1 MIPSFMPRLHR
12 YFVLNCKCLGL
23 LWLVWCAAATLAV
36 AQKPLEVLLVGTS
49 HYNGEPTASYRP
61 IIDKLKAYQ
70 PDVVIGEYLAP
81 TDARQLPA
89 SQNEAQPYQRR
100 LRYLQR
106 RELQTAPLRDKA
118 AASVRRR
125 LRKNPQLHQQRV
137 DLARYYAYNYDRA
150 NAEYQLYLL
159 EETYKGRLSAAE
171 QAYYQQAFGPADSL
185 RKSLKMVR
193 PLTEYHRIFFPLLQE
208 LGQEQLYS
216 MDCQRYGEAFS
227 NASSEAYQQFLALQA
242 AFKADSTTAQAAT
255 FRRMAAAKPAYF
267 AYLNAVETSEEVYR
281 IMNAPAFGK
290 LNDDLN
296 FYGDEALYGAPGFP
310 TAAVQAMKAQWE
322 LRNQGMCDNIVRRAR
337 EQGARRVV
345 VAVGSA
351 HTVIMHRMLA
361 AMPNVR
367 VSTYHDL
374 P

>member
-1 MIPSFMPRLHR
+1 MFLSKYKRL
-12 YFVLNCKCLGL
+12 VLM
-23 LWLVWCAAATLAV
+23 WLVWCAAATLAV
-36 AQKPLEVLLVGTS
+36 AQKPLEILLVGTS
-49 HYNGEPTASYRP
+49 HYNGETDASYRP

-70 PDVVIGEYLAP
+70 PDLVIGEYLAP
-81 TDARQLPA
+81 TDARQLPVT
-89 SQNEAQPYQRR
+89 QGEARPYQRC

-106 RELQTAPLRDKA
+106 RELQTPPLSTKA
-118 AASVRRR
+118 AAAVRRR
-125 LRKNPQLHQQRV
+125 LRKNPQLHQQRI

-159 EETYKGRLSAAE
+159 EETYKGRLSAAD
-171 QAYYQQAFGPADSL
+171 QTYYRQAFGPADSL
-185 RKSLKMVR
+185 RKVLKMVR

-208 LGQEQLYS
+208 LGQDQLAS

-227 NASSEAYQQFLALQA
+227 RASSQTYGQFLTLQA
-242 AFKADSTTAQAAT
+242 AFKADSTTEQAAT
-255 FRRMAAAKPAYF
+255 FRRINAAKTAYF
-267 AYLNAVETSEEVYR
+267 AYLDAANTSEQAYR

-296 FYGDEALYGAPGFP
+296 FYGDEALFGAPGFP
-310 TAAVQAMKAQWE
+310 TAAVQAMKTQWQ

-337 EQGARRVV
+337 EQKAHRVV

-351 HTVIMHRMLA
+351 HTMIMHRMLA
-361 AMPNVR
+361 AMPHVR
-367 VSTYHDL
+367 VSTYNDL

>member
-1 MIPSFMPRLHR
+1 MPRLHG
-12 YFVLNCKCLGL
+12 YLALNFKRLVL
-23 LWLVWCAAATLAV
+23 LWLVWCTATTLAAAQT
-36 AQKPLEVLLVGTS
+36 PLEVLLVGTS
-49 HYNGEPTASYRP
+49 HYNGESDASYRP

-70 PDVVIGEYLAP
+70 PDLVIGEYLGPA
-81 TDARQLPA
+81 DARQLPA
-89 SQNEAQPYQRR
+89 TQGEARPYQRS

-106 RELQTAPLRDKA
+106 REMQAPPLSAKA
-118 AASVRRR
+118 AAAVRRQ
-125 LRKNPQLHQQRV
+125 LRRNPQLHQQRI

-159 EETYKGRLSAAE
+159 EETYKDRLSAAD
-171 QAYYQQAFGPADSL
+171 QAYYRQAFGPADSV
-185 RKSLKMVR
+185 RKVLKMVR

-208 LGQEQLYS
+208 LGQDQLYS
-216 MDCQRYGEAFS
+216 MDCQRYGQEFS
-227 NASSEAYQQFLALQA
+227 QASSQTYGQFLALQK
-242 AFKADSTTAQAAT
+242 AFKADSTTEQATT
-255 FRRMAAAKPAYF
+255 FRRMTAAKTAYFTYLDAAA
-267 AYLNAVETSEEVYR
+267 TSEEAYR

-310 TAAVQAMKAQWE
+310 TAAVQAMKTQWE

-337 EQGARRVV
+337 EQKAHRVV

-351 HTVIMHRMLA
+351 HTMIMRRMLA

-367 VSTYHDL
+367 ISTYHDL